1 MSGQN
6 DPKTTQERAD
16 RTADKNVEAAVE
28 GTFPASDP
36 MATIASQG
44 ARAVP
49 PEEMMHASD
58 SKPQQGDTAT
68 LTARF
73 ESQEAAKLAVEAL
86 VRDGPVDRRC
96 AEAQNCPGPSYAFR
110 GGSTRAQELHEIG
123 HLVPFLIFHFF
134 LVLSHAV
141 RRGGHPGRPIS
152 IG

>member
-16 RTADKNVEAAVE
+16 RTPDRNAEAAVE

-36 MATIASQG
+36 LGTTASQG

-49 PEEMMHASD
+49 PEELMHASD
-58 SKPQQGDTAT
+58 STPHSGDTAT

-73 ESQEAAKLAVEAL
+73 DGTESAKLAVEAL

-96 AEAQNCPGPSYAFR
+96 AEVER
-110 GGSTRAQELHEIG
+110 GDGDAATVRLQ
-123 HLVPFLIFHFF
+123 VPQADQQRLEEM
-134 LVLSHAV
+134 L
-141 RRGGHPGRPIS
+141 RKQPGRT
-152 IG
+152 G

>member
-16 RTADKNVEAAVE
+16 RTPDKNVESAVE

-36 MATIASQG
+36 MSTIASQG

-49 PEEMMHASD
+49 PEELMHASG
-58 SKPQQGDTAT
+58 SKPQGDTAT

-73 ESQEAAKLAVEAL
+73 DGMEAAKLAVEAL

-96 AEAQNCPGPSYAFR
+96 ADVE
-110 GGSTRAQELHEIG
+110 RAGDAATVRLA
-123 HLVPFLIFHFF
+123 VPQADRQRLEEM
-134 LVLSHAV
+134 LN
-141 RRGGHPGRPIS
+141 RQPGRT
-152 IG
+152 G

>member
-16 RTADKNVEAAVE
+16 RTPDSNVEAAVE

-36 MATIASQG
+36 MGTIASQG

-49 PEEMMHASD
+49 PEELMHASG
-58 SKPQQGDTAT
+58 SKPDAGDTAI

-73 ESQEAAKLAVEAL
+73 DGTESAKLAVEAL

-96 AEAQNCPGPSYAFR
+96 AEVEPAGDAATVRLS
-110 GGSTRAQELHEIG
+110 
-123 HLVPFLIFHFF
+123 VPQADRQRLEEM
-134 LVLSHAV
+134 LQRQS
-141 RRGGHPGRPIS
+141 GRV
-152 IG
+152 G

>member
-16 RTADKNVEAAVE
+16 RTPDKNVEAAVE

-36 MATIASQG
+36 MGTIASQG

-49 PEEMMHASD
+49 PEELMHASD
-58 SKPQQGDTAT
+58 SKPMGDTAT

-96 AEAQNCPGPSYAFR
+96 AEVESAGDAATVR
-110 GGSTRAQELHEIG
+110 IA
-123 HLVPFLIFHFF
+123 VPPADRQRLGEM
-134 LVLSHAV
+134 LNRQS
-141 RRGGHPGRPIS
+141 GRT
-152 IG
+152 G

>member
-16 RTADKNVEAAVE
+16 RTADKNVEASVE

-36 MATIASQG
+36 MGTTASQG

-49 PEEMMHASD
+49 MEDMMHASD
-58 SKPQQGDTAT
+58 SKPRGDTAT

-73 ESQEAAKLAVEAL
+73 DGMEAAKLAMEAL
-86 VRDGPVDRRC
+86 VRDGPVDRSC
-96 AEAQNCPGPSYAFR
+96 AQTERDGDAATVRLSVPQADR
-110 GGSTRAQELHEIG
+110 QRIEEMLH
-123 HLVPFLIFHFF
+123 
-134 LVLSHAV
+134 
-141 RRGGHPGRPIS
+141 RQPGR

>member
-16 RTADKNVEAAVE
+16 RTPDKNVEAAVE

-49 PEEMMHASD
+49 MEDMMHASD
-58 SKPQQGDTAT
+58 SKPLGDTVT

-86 VRDGPVDRRC
+86 VRDGPMDRRG
-96 AEAQNCPGPSYAFR
+96 AAVEAADDAATVR
-110 GGSTRAQELHEIG
+110 LD
-123 HLVPFLIFHFF
+123 VPKADEQRLGEM
-134 LVLSHAV
+134 LRKQS
-141 RRGGHPGRPIS
+141 GQTG
-152 IG
+152 

>member
-16 RTADKNVEAAVE
+16 RTPDKNVESAVE

-36 MATIASQG
+36 MSTIASQG

-49 PEEMMHASD
+49 PEELMHASG
-58 SKPQQGDTAT
+58 SKPQGDTAT

-73 ESQEAAKLAVEAL
+73 DGMEAAKLAVEAL

-96 AEAQNCPGPSYAFR
+96 ADVE
-110 GGSTRAQELHEIG
+110 RAGDAATVRLA
-123 HLVPFLIFHFF
+123 VPQADRQRLEEM
-134 LVLSHAV
+134 LN
-141 RRGGHPGRPIS
+141 RQPGRTA
-152 IG
+152 

>member
-6 DPKTTQERAD
+6 NPKTTQERAD
-16 RTADKNVEAAVE
+16 RTPDRNVEAAVE

-36 MATIASQG
+36 LATIASQG

-49 PEEMMHASD
+49 PEEMMRGSG
-58 SKPQQGDTAT
+58 SKPQGNTAT

-73 ESQEAAKLAVEAL
+73 ESQEMAKLAVEAL

-96 AEAQNCPGPSYAFR
+96 ADVE
-110 GGSTRAQELHEIG
+110 RAG
-123 HLVPFLIFHFF
+123 DAATVR
-134 LVLSHAV
+134 LSMPQAD
-141 RRGGHPGRPIS
+141 RQRLEEMLNRQPGR

>member
-16 RTADKNVEAAVE
+16 RTPDRNVEASVE

-36 MATIASQG
+36 MSTIASHG

-49 PEEMMHASD
+49 AEEMMHASD
-58 SKPQQGDTAT
+58 SKPQADTAT

-73 ESQEAAKLAVEAL
+73 ESHEAAKLALEAL

-96 AEAQNCPGPSYAFR
+96 AEVEDA
-110 GGSTRAQELHEIG
+110 GGKATVRLSVPTADRQRLEDMLHRQSG
-123 HLVPFLIFHFF
+123 LT
-134 LVLSHAV
+134 
-141 RRGGHPGRPIS
+141 G
-152 IG
+152 

>member
-16 RTADKNVEAAVE
+16 RTPDDHVEAAVE

-36 MATIASQG
+36 MGTIASQG

-49 PEEMMHASD
+49 PEEMMHASG
-58 SKPQQGDTAT
+58 SKPQGDTAS

-73 ESQEAAKLAVEAL
+73 DSMETAKLAVEAM

-96 AEAQNCPGPSYAFR
+96 AEAEREGDAATVR
-110 GGSTRAQELHEIG
+110 LH
-123 HLVPFLIFHFF
+123 VPQADRQRLEEM
-134 LVLSHAV
+134 L
-141 RRGGHPGRPIS
+141 RKQPGRV
-152 IG
+152 G

>member
-16 RTADKNVEAAVE
+16 RTPDANVEAAVE

-36 MATIASQG
+36 MGTTASQG

-58 SKPQQGDTAT
+58 SKPQHGATAS

-73 ESQEAAKLAVEAL
+73 ESVESAKLAVEAL

-96 AEAQNCPGPSYAFR
+96 AEVEDA
-110 GGSTRAQELHEIG
+110 GGKATVRLS
-123 HLVPFLIFHFF
+123 VPAADRQRLEEM
-134 LVLSHAV
+134 LNRQS
-141 RRGGHPGRPIS
+141 GRT
-152 IG
+152 G

>member
-16 RTADKNVEAAVE
+16 RTPDRNVESAVE

-36 MATIASQG
+36 LGTVASQG

-49 PEEMMHASD
+49 PEEMMHASG
-58 SKPQQGDTAT
+58 SKPQGDTAT

-73 ESQEAAKLAVEAL
+73 DGVESAKLAVEAL

-96 AEAQNCPGPSYAFR
+96 AEVER
-110 GGSTRAQELHEIG
+110 GDGGGATVRLS
-123 HLVPFLIFHFF
+123 VPQADRQRLEEM
-134 LVLSHAV
+134 L
-141 RRGGHPGRPIS
+141 RKQPGRT
-152 IG
+152 G

>member
-16 RTADKNVEAAVE
+16 RTPDDNVEAAVE

-36 MATIASQG
+36 MGTIASQG

-49 PEEMMHASD
+49 PEEMMHASG
-58 SKPQQGDTAT
+58 SKPHGETAS

-73 ESQEAAKLAVEAL
+73 DSMETAKLAVEAL

-96 AEAQNCPGPSYAFR
+96 AEVEPA
-110 GGSTRAQELHEIG
+110 GGAATVRLA
-123 HLVPFLIFHFF
+123 VPQADRQRLEEM
-134 LVLSHAV
+134 LNRQS
-141 RRGGHPGRPIS
+141 GRT
-152 IG
+152 G

>member
-6 DPKTTQERAD
+6 DPKAAQERAD
-16 RTADKNVEAAVE
+16 RTADENVEAAVE

-36 MATIASQG
+36 ISTIASQG

-49 PEEMMHASD
+49 PEEMMRASA
-58 SKPQQGDTAT
+58 SEPQGNTAT

-96 AEAQNCPGPSYAFR
+96 AEVESADGAATVR
-110 GGSTRAQELHEIG
+110 LA
-123 HLVPFLIFHFF
+123 VP
-134 LVLSHAV
+134 HADGQ
-141 RRGGHPGRPIS
+141 RLEEMLQRQSGRTD
-152 IG
+152 

>member
-16 RTADKNVEAAVE
+16 RTPDANVEAAVE

-36 MATIASQG
+36 MGTTASQG

-49 PEEMMHASD
+49 PQELMHASG
-58 SKPQQGDTAT
+58 SKPQHGDTAT

-73 ESQEAAKLAVEAL
+73 DGVESAKLAMEAL

-96 AEAQNCPGPSYAFR
+96 AEVE
-110 GGSTRAQELHEIG
+110 RAGDAATVRLH
-123 HLVPFLIFHFF
+123 VPQADRQRLEEM
-134 LVLSHAV
+134 L
-141 RRGGHPGRPIS
+141 RKQPGRV
-152 IG
+152 G

>member
-16 RTADKNVEAAVE
+16 RTPDDNVEAAVE

-36 MATIASQG
+36 MGTIASQG

-58 SKPQQGDTAT
+58 SKPQHGDTAT

-73 ESQEAAKLAVEAL
+73 DGMESAKLAVEAL

-96 AEAQNCPGPSYAFR
+96 AEVERDGDATTVRLS
-110 GGSTRAQELHEIG
+110 
-123 HLVPFLIFHFF
+123 VP
-134 LVLSHAV
+134 HADRQRLEEML
-141 RRGGHPGRPIS
+141 RRQPGRV
-152 IG
+152 G

>member
-16 RTADKNVEAAVE
+16 RTPDKNVEASVE

-36 MATIASQG
+36 MSTIASQG

-49 PEEMMHASD
+49 PEEMMHASG
-58 SKPQQGDTAT
+58 SKPDSGDTAA
-68 LTARF
+68 LAARF

-96 AEAQNCPGPSYAFR
+96 AEVEAAGDAPATVRLS
-110 GGSTRAQELHEIG
+110 
-123 HLVPFLIFHFF
+123 VPTADRQRLEEM
-134 LVLSHAV
+134 LQ
-141 RRGGHPGRPIS
+141 RQPGRT
-152 IG
+152 G

>member
-16 RTADKNVEAAVE
+16 RTPDANVEAAVE

-36 MATIASQG
+36 MGTIASQG

-49 PEEMMHASD
+49 PEEMMGRQDH
-58 SKPQQGDTAT
+58 KPQGDTAT

-73 ESQEAAKLAVEAL
+73 DGAESAKLAVEAL

-96 AEAQNCPGPSYAFR
+96 AEVERDGAAATVRLS
-110 GGSTRAQELHEIG
+110 
-123 HLVPFLIFHFF
+123 VPQADRQRLEEM
-134 LVLSHAV
+134 L
-141 RRGGHPGRPIS
+141 RKQPGRV
-152 IG
+152 G